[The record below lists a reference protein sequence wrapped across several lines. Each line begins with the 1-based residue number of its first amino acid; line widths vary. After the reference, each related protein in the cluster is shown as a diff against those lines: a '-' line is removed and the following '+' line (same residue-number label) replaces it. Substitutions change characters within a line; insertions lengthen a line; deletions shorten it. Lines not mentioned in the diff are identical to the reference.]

1 MLGKGFLCF
10 LKILEFCSRF
20 QQIKPQIGNTER
32 TKIILFAKS
41 RIPKFLQ
48 QVLELLK
55 AMKYATSELNTQL
68 RQDLVTYF
76 VVEIEE
82 LIFFFTDLGM
92 LLFFRILTSTKGE
105 IVLNREK
112 IN

>member
-1 MLGKGFLCF
+1 
-10 LKILEFCSRF
+10 
-20 QQIKPQIGNTER
+20 
-32 TKIILFAKS
+32 
-41 RIPKFLQ
+41 
-48 QVLELLK
+48 
-55 AMKYATSELNTQL
+55 MKYATSELNTQL

-82 LIFFFTDLGM
+82 LIFFFTDLGKP
-92 LLFFRILTSTKGE
+92 LLFRILTSTKGE

>member
-1 MLGKGFLCF
+1 MLGKGFLCL

-20 QQIKPQIGNTER
+20 QQIKHQIGNTER

-48 QVLELLK
+48 QLLELLK

-82 LIFFFTDLGM
+82 LIFFFTDLGK
-92 LLFFRILTSTKGE
+92 LLLFRILTSTKGE

>member
-1 MLGKGFLCF
+1 
-10 LKILEFCSRF
+10 
-20 QQIKPQIGNTER
+20 
-32 TKIILFAKS
+32 
-41 RIPKFLQ
+41 
-48 QVLELLK
+48 
-55 AMKYATSELNTQL
+55 MKHATSELNTQL

-82 LIFFFTDLGM
+82 LIFFFTDLGK
-92 LLFFRILTSTKGE
+92 LLLFRILTSTKGE

>member
-20 QQIKPQIGNTER
+20 QQIKPQIENTER

-48 QVLELLK
+48 QLLELLK

-92 LLFFRILTSTKGE
+92 LLFSEF
-105 IVLNREK
+105 
-112 IN
+112 